1 MALPTIPLAEV
12 QTHKS
17 SRSCY
22 VTLGPNVYDVTEFVE
37 SHPGGADLI
46 LDQAGTDVKEM
57 MEDEYSH
64 KHSEAAYD
72 ILQDHLIGYLAT
84 EPIIDAATASNHPD
98 DIVPLPPSANGTKQV
113 FEATGMSCAEDL
125 SRETDFSSD
134 YKTHKFL
141 DLSRP
146 LLMQVWN
153 GGFSKEFYLAQVHR
167 PRHYKGGDS
176 APLFGNFLEPL
187 SKTAW
192 YIVPIVWLP
201 PVAYG
206 TWLSLNGLESGLSTA
221 AYWALGL
228 GIWTLVEYVL
238 HRFLFHLDG

>member
-1 MALPTIPLAEV
+1 MPLSTIPLAEV
-12 QTHKS
+12 QSRKS
-17 SRSCY
+17 SKSCY
-22 VTLGPNVYDVTEFVE
+22 VTLGPNVYDVTSFIE

-46 LDQAGTDVKEM
+46 LDQAGTDVTEIM
-57 MEDEYSH
+57 GDEYSH
-64 KHSEAAYD
+64 KHTEAAYD
-72 ILQDHLIGYLAT
+72 ILEDHLVGYLAT
-84 EPIIDAATASNHPD
+84 EPVIDTATANNHPE
-98 DIVPLPPSANGTKQV
+98 DIVPLPPSANGVQQV

-125 SRETDFSSD
+125 SRETDFVSD

-141 DLSRP
+141 DLNRP

-153 GGFSKEFYLAQVHR
+153 GGFSKEFYLSQVHR

-187 SKTAW
+187 TKTAW
-192 YIVPIVWLP
+192 HVVPTVWLP
-201 PVAYG
+201 PVMYG
-206 TWLSLNGLESGLSTA
+206 TWLSAQGLGSGLTTA
-221 AYWALGL
+221 MYWILGL